1 MRRYAVTGW
10 WTQWALRMLDAVGG
24 RLRRPSTAAGTAAG
38 EVRRLLLVR
47 WERFGDL
54 ITLLPAVERARE
66 AFPGVR
72 ITWMVAP
79 AYADFVAGLG
89 VVDEVWSVA
98 SWRRA
103 IRERRR
109 GFDLALEFHGD
120 ARWILVAR
128 RQARRVAGY
137 GLRGG
142 GFWLD
147 LDVALPAGVS
157 AATKNVRLVEAAA
170 GARASGPFQYVQPRL
185 RWARRSP
192 AGEYVL
198 IHPGCGQP
206 SKRWGTAAWR
216 ELIAHCQWQ
225 GYEIVLAGGAQ
236 DRRLCAE
243 LAVVVAGPAAMA
255 CRDLSGRTS
264 WSELA
269 EWVAGAAAVVAPD
282 TGIIHLAQALGTP
295 TVALYGPT
303 DPAIWGYSAAGHAS
317 LVHRL
322 ECSHCDHGVCP
333 LVRRGEVSPCLQAIT
348 PGAVSPA
355 VDRLMDALRRASS
368 GPDAP
373 PRSALV
379 GRAPRF

>member
-1 MRRYAVTGW
+1 
-10 WTQWALRMLDAVGG
+10 MLDAAGG
-24 RLRRPSTAAGTAAG
+24 RLRRPSTAAGIGAG

-54 ITLLPAVERARE
+54 ITLLPAVERAR
-66 AFPGVR
+66 AVFPGAR

-103 IRERRR
+103 VLARGR

-120 ARWILVAR
+120 ARWVLVAR
-128 RQARRVAGY
+128 RQARRVAGN
-137 GLRGG
+137 GIRGG

-147 LDVALPAGVS
+147 LDLNLPAGVS
-157 AATKNVRLVEAAA
+157 AAARNVGLVEAAA
-170 GARASGPFQYVQPRL
+170 GARASGHLRPLL
-185 RWARRSP
+185 RWVNRGGA
-192 AGEYVL
+192 AGQYLL

-216 ELIAHCQWQ
+216 ELIEHCRRQ

-236 DRRLCAE
+236 DRRLCQE
-243 LAVVVAGPAAMA
+243 LGAAID
-255 CRDLSGRTS
+255 CRDISGRTG
-264 WSELA
+264 WVELA
-269 EWVAGAAAVVAPD
+269 DWVAGAAGVVAPD

-303 DPAIWGYSAAGHAS
+303 DPAIWGYQAAGHTILA
-317 LVHRL
+317 HRL
-322 ECSHCDHGVCP
+322 GCSHCDRGVCP
-333 LVRRGEVSPCLQAIT
+333 LVRRGQVSPCMQAIT
-348 PGAVSPA
+348 VGEAARA
-355 VDRLMDALRRASS
+355 VDRLMDQSTDALRRASS
-368 GPDAP
+368 VAGARPRAAP
-373 PRSALV
+373 V
-379 GRAPRF
+379 GRALRS

>member
-1 MRRYAVTGW
+1 
-10 WTQWALRMLDAVGG
+10 MLDAAGG
-24 RLRRPSTAAGTAAG
+24 RLRRPRTAAGIAAG

-66 AFPGVR
+66 VFPGAR

-89 VVDEVWSVA
+89 VVDEVWGVA

-103 IRERRR
+103 VLARRR

-120 ARWILVAR
+120 ARWISVAR

-137 GLRGG
+137 GMRGG

-147 LDVALPAGVS
+147 LDRDLPWRVS
-157 AATKNVRLVEAAA
+157 AAARNVRLVEAAA
-170 GARASGPFQYVQPRL
+170 GVRASGQVRPRL
-185 RWARRSP
+185 RWARSGP
-192 AGEYVL
+192 AGDYIL

-206 SKRWGTAAWR
+206 SKRWAPAAWR
-216 ELIAHCQWQ
+216 ELMEHCQRQ
-225 GYEIVLAGGAQ
+225 SYEMVLAGGTQ
-236 DRRLCAE
+236 DRRLCQK
-243 LAVVVAGPAAMA
+243 LGAAMD
-255 CRDLSGRTS
+255 CPDISGRTG

-269 EWVAGAAAVVAPD
+269 DWVAGAAGVVAPD

-303 DPAIWGYSAAGHAS
+303 DPAIWGYQAAGHTILA
-317 LVHRL
+317 HRL
-322 ECSHCDHGVCP
+322 GCSHCDRGVCP
-333 LVRRGEVSPCLQAIT
+333 LVWRGQVSPCMQAIT
-348 PGAVSPA
+348 AGEAARA
-355 VDRLMDALRRASS
+355 VDRLMDQSTDALRRASS
-368 GPDAP
+368 GPGAP
-373 PRSALV
+373 PRSAPV
-379 GRAPRF
+379 GRALRF